1 MKNLFAFLIRHNFIF
16 AFLFFL
22 VVCVWLMVQHNGYQ
36 GSRVLN
42 SSNEVVAGVYQS
54 AANTK
59 EYFALRQENEK
70 LANENAILRNLL
82 RSNYATIP
90 LKVYIRKDTLYK
102 QQYSYTSAKV
112 VNSSVNKR
120 RNFLTL
126 NAGIDKGLRQDMAV
140 MTSDG
145 IVGIISNVSENFSS
159 AMSLLHKD
167 VRVNCQLKKDGSYG
181 PLVWDGVDY
190 RFCQLN
196 DIPTHSKITKGDTV
210 VTSELSGIFPEG
222 LMVGTVES
230 YERRPNESFY
240 TAQVRLSADLKKAN
254 HVYVITNRFKNERDS
269 LETAN
274 QKQVD
279 D

>member
-1 MKNLFAFLIRHNFIF
+1 
-16 AFLFFL
+16 
-22 VVCVWLMVQHNGYQ
+22 MVQHNGYQ

-59 EYFALRQENEK
+59 EYFSLRQENEK

-126 NAGIDKGLRQDMAV
+126 NAGLDKGLRQDMAV

-279 D
+279 DWDYKK

>member
-59 EYFALRQENEK
+59 EYFSLRQENEK

-240 TAQVRLSADLKKAN
+240 TAQVRLSADLKKVN